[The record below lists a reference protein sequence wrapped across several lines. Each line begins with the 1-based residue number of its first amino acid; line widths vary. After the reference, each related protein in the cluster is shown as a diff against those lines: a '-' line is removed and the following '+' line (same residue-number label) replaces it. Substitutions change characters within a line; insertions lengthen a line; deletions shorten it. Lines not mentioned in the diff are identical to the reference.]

1 MEGHLKKKCQLDKG
15 RLHHQ
20 IAFACGWPWR
30 NRLQL
35 SLDFPYFRSLIT
47 HPLSTA
53 KCHAHWPSCP
63 APGSATLMA
72 GSALIDCS
80 AGPSLS
86 AEGRSSRLWI
96 WHICQDAERR
106 TKERRRLR
114 LTTGHAD
121 DADGQ
126 QSVGLGSDQKQGKR
140 PKQAVLTRKLLRFG
154 KTNCGYLAQA
164 RSSQIFEN
172 CKQKIYLVTLSIYR
186 CAGHK
191 IWMYNMRDC

>member
-1 MEGHLKKKCQLDKG
+1 MQGDCITKSLLHAADHKGTASSFPSTSPISAPLSPIPCQLPNATPTD
-15 RLHHQ
+15 Q
-20 IAFACGWPWR
+20 AAQP
-30 NRLQL
+30 
-35 SLDFPYFRSLIT
+35 
-47 HPLSTA
+47 
-53 KCHAHWPSCP
+53 
-63 APGSATLMA
+63 PGSATLMA

-96 WHICQDAERR
+96 WHICQDVERR

-172 CKQKIYLVTLSIYR
+172 CKQKIYLDTLSVYR

-191 IWMYNMRDC
+191 I